1 VSQIILRDS
10 DFDRYARLWPTERF
24 RAHDIAYE
32 PAEKPKSD
40 LYRDMLPLL
49 NARRIEGDLACRP
62 GERLANHFD
71 TVLLILI
78 VGSDFLEHFAGAQER
93 DAAARQDA
101 FSPWAS
107 YLNLFP
113 SHSEHGK

>member
-49 NARRIEGDLACRP
+49 NARRIELLDDRKLITAIRATIGQNENCWYCLRHLDKRRP
-62 GERLANHFD
+62 K
-71 TVLLILI
+71 VLLC
-78 VGSDFLEHFAGAQER
+78 S
-93 DAAARQDA
+93 
-101 FSPWAS
+101 
-107 YLNLFP
+107 
-113 SHSEHGK
+113 